1 MNPSLAARLIAPSW
15 KTFGDCIPTDP
26 RPSWYSYVKYT
37 STRNAIWDAPA
48 DMASTKIESSSVVH
62 LELVA
67 MFSVD
72 YLARDGRNVVTDS
85 TGVPPFKSITVW
97 SRHS

>member
-26 RPSWYSYVKYT
+26 RPSWYSYAEYT
-37 STRNAIWDAPA
+37 SAMNTIWGVPA
-48 DMASTKIESSSVVH
+48 DIASTKIESSPVVH

-67 MFSVD
+67 MFSVE
-72 YLARDGRNVVTDS
+72 YFARDGRNVVVGSMDYGCS
-85 TGVPPFKSITVW
+85 TI
-97 SRHS
+97 

>member
-15 KTFGDCIPTDP
+15 KTFCDCIPTDP

-37 STRNAIWDAPA
+37 STMSKIWGVPA
-48 DMASTKIESSSVVH
+48 DMASTKTESSSVVH

-67 MFSVD
+67 MFSVG
-72 YLARDGRNVVTDS
+72 YFARDGRNVVTWPTDAL
-85 TGVPPFKSITVW
+85 PFKSITV
-97 SRHS
+97 